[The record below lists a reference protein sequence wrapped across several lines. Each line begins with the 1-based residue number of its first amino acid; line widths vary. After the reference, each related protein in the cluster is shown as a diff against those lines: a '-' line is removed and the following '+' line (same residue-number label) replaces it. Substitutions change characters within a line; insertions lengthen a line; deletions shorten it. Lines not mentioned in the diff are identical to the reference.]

1 MTRVDKIISDIMK
14 GENKMRK
21 LLTMVLVIVLALSFV
36 ACSGQQTSEEQSPTT
51 STSSGS
57 EETTAETTAPVS
69 YDWPMVGET
78 DNVKMVNQEPSK
90 PLTFAFIGFQNNPF
104 WDLVQQGVE
113 AATECLATHNVT
125 VENMNMGENITADA
139 LNAGL
144 EAAIAKGVDGIV
156 ITPFVTGVENY
167 INEAI
172 ANGIPVV
179 SLYGESA
186 ATKDNTDRL
195 CFIGQDNEVM
205 GKVVGEAIINK
216 TEPGKYA
223 VITAQFTMEN
233 LELKRNTAQKILDDA
248 GYEFVGAYEAHD
260 SADETY
266 SLTQD
271 ILTAHPDIT
280 AIYCVAGGNYGCPK
294 AVADMDKTG
303 SVYVIGHDETA
314 VNLEFVRTG
323 EMDVVGQNPT
333 GVAFDGFM
341 HLYNKVVADK
351 DPEQEIFAAY
361 SVLIDQDNVNE
372 LFPK

>member
-1 MTRVDKIISDIMK
+1 MK
-14 GENKMRK
+14 K
-21 LLTMVLVIVLALSFV
+21 LLTLALIIALALSFV
-36 ACSGQQTSEEQSPTT
+36 ACGSQSSKQQTTDQQETEQTASQTQA
-51 STSSGS
+51 
-57 EETTAETTAPVS
+57 TTAETTTTESVS

-78 DNVKMVNQEPSK
+78 ENVKMVQQEPSK
-90 PLTFAFIGFQNNPF
+90 HLTFAFIGFQNNPF
-104 WDLVQQGVE
+104 WDLVQQGVA

-156 ITPFVTGVENY
+156 ITPFVTGIENY

-172 ANGIPVV
+172 SKGIPVV
-179 SLYGESA
+179 TLYGESA
-186 ATKDNTDRL
+186 ATANDTERL
-195 CFIGQDNEVM
+195 CFIGQDNVVA
-205 GKVVGEAIINK
+205 GKAVADAIMAK
-216 TEPGKYA
+216 TKPGKYA

-233 LELKRNTAQKILDDA
+233 LELKRNTMQKILDEA

-266 SLTQD
+266 ALTQD

-294 AVADMDKTG
+294 AVADMGKTG
-303 SVYVIGHDETA
+303 SVYVIGHDETS
-314 VNLEFVRTG
+314 VNLQYVRTG

-341 HLYNKVVADK
+341 YLYNKVVANQE
-351 DPEQEIFAAY
+351 PEQEIFASY
-361 SVLIDQDNVNE
+361 SMLIDKDNVNE
-372 LFPK
+372 LFPQ